1 MEYGLFSKS
10 LHADLNYFFFSRVE
24 EEKEEEDKGST
35 VQVNNE
41 PICEFLGASEPK
53 SSSLMA

>member
-1 MEYGLFSKS
+1 MIQQQDLDGLFSKS

-24 EEKEEEDKGST
+24 EEKGST
-35 VQVNNE
+35 VEVNNE